1 MLEKLT
7 EEFGRHSALPAE
19 QGEVLPKLKM
29 FYEGQPH
36 LRETLAPKARLEIL
50 GDDVVTLRSRRKN
63 DGKAAGRIGT
73 VKYISYYFVSIW
85 RRRTWNT
92 LHLAKPA

>member
-50 GDDVVTLRSRRKN
+50 GDDVT
-63 DGKAAGRIGT
+63 GK
-73 VKYISYYFVSIW
+73 
-85 RRRTWNT
+85 
-92 LHLAKPA
+92 